1 MLRSHN
7 CGELRKEHNNMKV
20 SLCGWVLSVR
30 NHGALIFVNLRDRY
44 GVTQVVFDAGL
55 IEYNLHRESV
65 ICVEGSVS
73 LRPDGMINSSM
84 PTGEIEVNAT
94 TIELVGDAEPLPI
107 EVSDDKVANE
117 EIRLKY
123 RYLDLRRP
131 SLQNNLLIRHKV
143 AQAVRNNLS
152 SQDFMEIQTPL
163 LVRST
168 PEGARDFVVPSR
180 NYPGK
185 FYALPQSP
193 QLYKQLLM
201 LSGVDRY
208 FQLAPCFRDE
218 DSRADRQLVHTQIDL
233 EMSFCSEED
242 IYSVIESAM
251 KESFKAGIG
260 VDVKTPFMRMA
271 YRDAMDRYG
280 SDKPDLRFG
289 MEMTDISDIVRD
301 TEFAVFKDACANGGR
316 VRGLVAKNCANFTRR
331 EIDELTE
338 LAKKYR
344 AKGLVS
350 MKMQDG
356 VLQSS
361 ISKFLTDEVSKAIVD
376 ALSVSEGDLV
386 LITADTI
393 EVSAVALG
401 QVRKFLGKKLDLANP
416 KEYRFLWVTDFPLFE
431 WNEDNQKWDAMHHIF
446 TMPRIQ
452 DIDKLDTDPGAVLGR
467 LYDLV
472 LNGTE
477 LGSGSIRIS
486 SPQLQKK
493 VMEVIGFDY
502 EAAERKFGWLLN
514 AYNYGAPVH
523 GGFAVGFD
531 RLIAVMLGLDNL
543 RDVIAFPQSASG
555 TSLVD
560 DCPNDIDQ
568 AQWKEL
574 QIKPDIK

>member
-301 TEFAVFKDACANGGR
+301 TEFAVFKDACAKGGR
-316 VRGLVAKNCANFTRR
+316 VRGLVAKDCANFTRR

-401 QVRKFLGKKLDLANP
+401 QVRKFLGKKLDLADP

-446 TMPRIQ
+446 TMPRVQ

>member
-152 SQDFMEIQTPL
+152 SQDFLEIQTPL

-301 TEFAVFKDACANGGR
+301 TEFAVFKDACAKGGR
-316 VRGLVAKNCANFTRR
+316 VRGLVAKDCANFTRR

-401 QVRKFLGKKLDLANP
+401 QVRKFLGKKLDLADP

-446 TMPRIQ
+446 TMPRVQ